1 MLCLSPPCAP
11 HLHHHLHL
19 HRHRPPSQPGAT
31 TTTSRSSRVL
41 GVTLCLRTPTT
52 PEERWRQRRRV
63 AKLQD
68 ASVPS
73 PVPAPPAPA
82 LKPPPETAPSPAPVA
97 AARLTPAAERRGRL
111 REMRRVW
118 WVCGVGYWVQG
129 FRCFPWL
136 ALNFH
141 LARGLGLSPAALQL
155 AQNAANLPLVAKPL
169 FGVLSDAV
177 YIGRAHRLPYI
188 SIGALLQLIAWGTLA
203 VIPATSDTFPTQMAC
218 ILIGNLGASV
228 TEVVSD
234 AVVTEFSRTQKAGV
248 LQSYAFIA
256 LAAGSLLGNLSGGY
270 VLLKTQEPKIMFTAF
285 SVLLG
290 FQLALSLGTKETLP
304 STQETLAST
313 PRNTRSHLVRSSL
326 AANLRKQFSN
336 LMMAVSEDRIF
347 YPLTWIMTSFAVVPI
362 LSGTM
367 FCFQTQYLKLD
378 PSIIG
383 LSKVMGQI
391 MVLSLTVLYN
401 RYLKRIHLRYLIAGI
416 QMLYAVAVLSDFAL
430 VKQINL
436 MLGIPNEIHV
446 LCFSALAEAIA
457 QFKVLPF
464 SVLLSSLCPPG
475 CEGSLFAFFTS
486 GLVFSAILSGVFG
499 VGLSTLIGVS
509 SVDYS
514 NLPLGIL
521 LQSFAAL
528 LPLGW
533 ISFVPEK
540 WTADEKIVIQR

>member
-1 MLCLSPPCAP
+1 MLCLSPCAP
-11 HLHHHLHL
+11 HLHIHHHNLPPA
-19 HRHRPPSQPGAT
+19 RHAGAAAT
-31 TTTSRSSRVL
+31 STTSSSSSKNARRP
-41 GVTLCLRTPTT
+41 GVTLCLRAPIT
-52 PEERWRQRRRV
+52 PEDRRQRRRV
-63 AKLQD
+63 ARLQD
-68 ASVPS
+68 AAASSSSPS
-73 PVPAPPAPA
+73 AAPAAPPA
-82 LKPPPETAPSPAPVA
+82 LKPPGTAPAAERPA
-97 AARLTPAAERRGRL
+97 TPAAEQRGRL

-141 LARGLGLSPAALQL
+141 LARGLGLSPASLQL
-155 AQNAANLPLVAKPL
+155 VQNAGTLPLVAKPL

-177 YIGRAHRLPYI
+177 YFGSAHRLPYI
-188 SIGALLQLIAWGTLA
+188 SIGALLQLVAWGTLA
-203 VIPATSDTFPTQMAC
+203 IIPVTGDTFPTQMAC

-290 FQLALSLGTKETLP
+290 FQLALSLSTKETLP
-304 STQETLAST
+304 ST
-313 PRNTRSHLVRSSL
+313 PRNTRRSHARSSL
-326 AANLRKQFSN
+326 AVNLRKQFSN
-336 LMMAVSEDRIF
+336 LMMAISEERIF

-367 FCFQTQYLKLD
+367 FCFQTQYLNLD

-401 RYLKRIHLRYLIAGI
+401 RYLKRIPLRHLIAGV
-416 QMLYAVAVLSDFAL
+416 QMLYAVAVLSDFVL

-436 MLGIPNEIHV
+436 LLGIPNEIHV

-521 LQSFAAL
+521 LQSLAAL

-540 WTADEKIVIQR
+540 WAADEKVVMQR

>member
-1 MLCLSPPCAP
+1 MLCVSPTPGPCAARP
-11 HLHHHLHL
+11 
-19 HRHRPPSQPGAT
+19 HRPSCGGASKNVRDAT
-31 TTTSRSSRVL
+31 
-41 GVTLCLRTPTT
+41 VTMCVGSPRTT
-52 PEERWRQRRRV
+52 PEQRRRWRL
-63 AKLQD
+63 ARFQD
-68 ASVPS
+68 SAAAAPPAGRLTRPPPPPPS
-73 PVPAPPAPA
+73 PSSQPPVPAR
-82 LKPPPETAPSPAPVA
+82 T
-97 AARLTPAAERRGRL
+97 TAERLGSL

-118 WVCGVGYWVQG
+118 WVCGLGYWVQG

-141 LARGLGLSPAALQL
+141 LTRGLGLTPAALQL
-155 AQNAANLPLVAKPL
+155 VQNAGNLPLVAKPL

-177 YIGRAHRLPYI
+177 YVGRAHRLPYI

-203 VIPATSDTFPTQMAC
+203 VIPVTGDTFPTQMAC

-270 VLLKTQEPKIMFTAF
+270 VLLRTQEPKTMFSAF
-285 SVLLG
+285 SILLG
-290 FQLALSLGTKETLP
+290 LQLALSLSTKETLP
-304 STQETLAST
+304 SSH
-313 PRNTRSHLVRSSL
+313 RNLNIRHVRTSL
-326 AANLRKQFSN
+326 SDNLRKQFTN
-336 LMMAVSEDRIF
+336 LRTAISEEQIF
-347 YPLTWIMTSFAVVPI
+347 YPLMWIMTSFAVVPI

-367 FCFQTQYLKLD
+367 FCFQTQHLKLD
-378 PSIIG
+378 PSVIG
-383 LSKVMGQI
+383 LSKVVGQV

-401 RYLKRIHLRYLIAGI
+401 KYLKKIPLRRLVAGV
-416 QMLYAVAVLSDFAL
+416 QTMYALAVLSDLVL
-430 VKQINL
+430 VKQVNL

-499 VGLSTLIGVS
+499 VGLSSLIGVS
-509 SVDYS
+509 GGDYS
-514 NLPLGIL
+514 SFPVCIL
-521 LQSFAAL
+521 LQSLSAL

-533 ISFVPEK
+533 ISSLPEK
-540 WTADEKIVIQR
+540 WTADDKILKPR

>member
-1 MLCLSPPCAP
+1 MT
-11 HLHHHLHL
+11 
-19 HRHRPPSQPGAT
+19 G
-31 TTTSRSSRVL
+31 
-41 GVTLCLRTPTT
+41 
-52 PEERWRQRRRV
+52 
-63 AKLQD
+63 
-68 ASVPS
+68 
-73 PVPAPPAPA
+73 
-82 LKPPPETAPSPAPVA
+82 
-97 AARLTPAAERRGRL
+97 
-111 REMRRVW
+111 
-118 WVCGVGYWVQG
+118 
-129 FRCFPWL
+129 
-136 ALNFH
+136 
-141 LARGLGLSPAALQL
+141 
-155 AQNAANLPLVAKPL
+155 
-169 FGVLSDAV
+169 
-177 YIGRAHRLPYI
+177 
-188 SIGALLQLIAWGTLA
+188 
-203 VIPATSDTFPTQMAC
+203 DTFPTQMAC
-218 ILIGNLGASV
+218 ILVGNLGASV

-304 STQETLAST
+304 ST
-313 PRNTRSHLVRSSL
+313 PRNTRSRLVTSSL

-336 LMMAVSEDRIF
+336 LMTAITEERIF

-383 LSKVMGQI
+383 LSKVMGQV

-401 RYLKRIHLRYLIAGI
+401 RYLKRIPLRHLIAGV
-416 QMLYAVAVLSDFAL
+416 QMLYAVAVLSDLVL

-521 LQSFAAL
+521 LQSLAAL

-533 ISFVPEK
+533 ISFLPEK
-540 WTADEKIVIQR
+540 WTADEKVVMQR

>member
-1 MLCLSPPCAP
+1 MLCLSLCAP
-11 HLHHHLHL
+11 HLHLHL
-19 HRHRPPSQPGAT
+19 PRSPTARPAAAT
-31 TTTSRSSRVL
+31 CRNARCI
-41 GVTLCLRTPTT
+41 GVTLCLRMPTT
-52 PEERWRQRRRV
+52 PEERRQKRGL
-63 AKLQD
+63 AQFLD
-68 ASVPS
+68 LSAAPTLT
-73 PVPAPPAPA
+73 PPAP
-82 LKPPPETAPSPAPVA
+82 TPVH
-97 AARLTPAAERRGRL
+97 LTPAAKRRGAL

-118 WVCGVGYWVQG
+118 WVCGLGYWVQG

-141 LARGLGLSPAALQL
+141 LTRGMGLSPAGLQL
-155 AQNAANLPLVAKPL
+155 LQNAGSLPLVAKPL

-177 YIGRAHRLPYI
+177 YIGRAHRIPYI
-188 SIGALLQLIAWGTLA
+188 SLGVWLQLIAWGVLA
-203 VIPATSDTFPTQMAC
+203 TIPVTGDAFPTLMAC

-248 LQSYAFIA
+248 LQSYAFVA

-270 VLLKTQEPKIMFTAF
+270 ILLKTQEPKIMFTAF

-290 FQLALSLGTKETLP
+290 FQLALSLSTKETLP
-304 STQETLAST
+304 SSRGNS
-313 PRNTRSHLVRSSL
+313 RNRLVKSSL
-326 AANLRKQFSN
+326 AANFRKQFSN
-336 LMMAVSEDRIF
+336 LMTAIREERIL
-347 YPLTWIMTSFAVVPI
+347 YPLAWIMTSFAVVPV

-367 FCFQTQYLKLD
+367 FCFQTQYLNLD
-378 PSIIG
+378 PSVIG
-383 LSKVMGQI
+383 LSKVVGQV

-401 RYLKRIHLRYLIAGI
+401 RYLKRIPLRCLTTGLQI
-416 QMLYAVAVLSDFAL
+416 LYALAVLSDLIL
-430 VKQINL
+430 VKQVNL
-436 MLGIPNEIHV
+436 VLGIPNEIHV
-446 LCFSALAEAIA
+446 LCFSALAEALA

-486 GLVFSAILSGVFG
+486 GLVLSAILSGVFG

-514 NLPLGIL
+514 SLPLGIL
-521 LQSFAAL
+521 LQSLAAL

-540 WTADEKIVIQR
+540 WTADDTVVIKR

>member
-1 MLCLSPPCAP
+1 MLCLSPCPCAP
-11 HLHHHLHL
+11 LRLHHHH
-19 HRHRPPSQPGAT
+19 HRPLAPLPSPTMSRSPRGGGAT
-31 TTTSRSSRVL
+31 A
-41 GVTLCLRTPTT
+41 LCLGGAPRT
-52 PEERWRQRRRV
+52 PEERRARQRQRRRRL
-63 AKLQD
+63 AKFQD
-68 ASVPS
+68 SSAA
-73 PVPAPPAPA
+73 PALRPPAPA
-82 LKPPPETAPSPAPVA
+82 PAPA
-97 AARLTPAAERRGRL
+97 RQTAARTTAERRGSL
-111 REMRRVW
+111 REMRRLW

-141 LARGLGLSPAALQL
+141 LTRGLGLSPAALQL
-155 AQNAANLPLVAKPL
+155 VQNAGNLPLVAKPL

-177 YIGRAHRLPYI
+177 YIGRAHRLPYV

-203 VIPATSDTFPTQMAC
+203 IIPVTGDTFPTQMAC

-234 AVVTEFSRTQKAGV
+234 AVVTEFSRTQKVGV

-290 FQLALSLGTKETLP
+290 FQLALSLSTKETLP
-304 STQETLAST
+304 SSSVHSSS
-313 PRNTRSHLVRSSL
+313 RLVRSSL
-326 AANLRKQFSN
+326 GANLRKQFSD
-336 LMMAVSEDRIF
+336 LMTAISEEKIL
-347 YPLTWIMTSFAVVPI
+347 YPLTWIMTSFAIVPI

-378 PSIIG
+378 SSIIG
-383 LSKVMGQI
+383 LSKVVGQL

-401 RYLKRIHLRYLIAGI
+401 RYLKRMPLRRLVAGVQI
-416 QMLYAVAVLSDFAL
+416 LYALAVLSDLVL

-436 MLGIPNEIHV
+436 MLGIPNEVHV

-486 GLVFSAILSGVFG
+486 GLVFAAILSGVFG
-499 VGLSTLIGVS
+499 VVLSTIIGVS
-509 SVDYS
+509 SMDYS

-521 LQSFAAL
+521 LQSLAAL

-533 ISFVPEK
+533 VSFVPEK
-540 WTADEKIVIQR
+540 WTADEKVVIQR

>member
-1 MLCLSPPCAP
+1 MLCLSPCAP
-11 HLHHHLHL
+11 HRHLHHLH
-19 HRHRPPSQPGAT
+19 HRHPPARPAAAAAASCRNARGPGVA
-31 TTTSRSSRVL
+31 
-41 GVTLCLRTPTT
+41 LCLRTPAT
-52 PEERWRQRRRV
+52 PEERRQRRRV
-63 AKLQD
+63 ARLHD
-68 ASVPS
+68 ASATSAS
-73 PVPAPPAPA
+73 PAAAAAPA
-82 LKPPPETAPSPAPVA
+82 LKPPATAPAAPAPAV
-97 AARLTPAAERRGRL
+97 RPTPAAERRGRL
-111 REMRRVW
+111 REMRRLW

-155 AQNAANLPLVAKPL
+155 VQNAGNLPLVAKPL

-203 VIPATSDTFPTQMAC
+203 IIPVTGDTFPTQMAC
-218 ILIGNLGASV
+218 ILVGNLGASV

-304 STQETLAST
+304 ST
-313 PRNTRSHLVRSSL
+313 PRNTRSRLVTSSL

-336 LMMAVSEDRIF
+336 LMTAISEERIF
-347 YPLTWIMTSFAVVPI
+347 YPLAWIMTSFAVVPI

-383 LSKVMGQI
+383 LSKVVGQV

-401 RYLKRIHLRYLIAGI
+401 RYLKRIPLRHLIAGV
-416 QMLYAVAVLSDFAL
+416 QMLYAVAVLSDLVL

-499 VGLSTLIGVS
+499 VGLSTLFGVS

-514 NLPLGIL
+514 TLPLGIL
-521 LQSFAAL
+521 LQSLAAL

-533 ISFVPEK
+533 ISFLPEK
-540 WTADEKIVIQR
+540 WTADEKVVMQR

>member
-1 MLCLSPPCAP
+1 MLCLSPCAP
-11 HLHHHLHL
+11 HLHLDHL
-19 HRHRPPSQPGAT
+19 HRPPLRPAATAKNARRATVCLGAP
-31 TTTSRSSRVL
+31 R
-41 GVTLCLRTPTT
+41 T
-52 PEERWRQRRRV
+52 PEERRARQRRRL
-63 AKLQD
+63 AKFQD
-68 ASVPS
+68 SSSAAPALKA
-73 PVPAPPAPA
+73 PVPAPAPA
-82 LKPPPETAPSPAPVA
+82 RPATAT
-97 AARLTPAAERRGRL
+97 RTTAERRGSL

-141 LARGLGLSPAALQL
+141 LTRGLGLSPAALQL
-155 AQNAANLPLVAKPL
+155 VQNAGNLPLVAKPL

-188 SIGALLQLIAWGTLA
+188 SIGALLQLISWGTLA
-203 VIPATSDTFPTQMAC
+203 IIPATGDTFPTQMAC
-218 ILIGNLGASV
+218 ILVGNLGASV

-290 FQLALSLGTKETLP
+290 FQLALSLSTKETLP
-304 STQETLAST
+304 SSSV
-313 PRNTRSHLVRSSL
+313 NSSSHLVKNSL
-326 AANLRKQFSN
+326 RANLRKQFSN
-336 LMMAVSEDRIF
+336 LMTAISEERIF

-378 PSIIG
+378 SSIIG
-383 LSKVMGQI
+383 LSKVVGQL
-391 MVLSLTVLYN
+391 MVLSLTVFYN
-401 RYLKRIHLRYLIAGI
+401 RYLKRIPLRRLVTGVQI
-416 QMLYAVAVLSDFAL
+416 LYSLAILSDLVL

-475 CEGSLFAFFTS
+475 CEGSLFAAFTS

-509 SVDYS
+509 LSDYS
-514 NLPLGIL
+514 SLPLGIL
-521 LQSFAAL
+521 LQSLAAL

-540 WTADEKIVIQR
+540 WTADEKVVLQR

>member
-1 MLCLSPPCAP
+1 MLCLSPCAP
-11 HLHHHLHL
+11 HRHLHHLHR
-19 HRHRPPSQPGAT
+19 RHPPERPGAAAA
-31 TTTSRSSRVL
+31 SCRNARGP
-41 GVTLCLRTPTT
+41 GVALCLRTPAT
-52 PEERWRQRRRV
+52 PEERRQRRRV
-63 AKLQD
+63 ARLHD
-68 ASVPS
+68 ASAASAS
-73 PVPAPPAPA
+73 PAAPAAPA
-82 LKPPPETAPSPAPVA
+82 LKPPETAPAAPAPAV
-97 AARLTPAAERRGRL
+97 RPTPAAERRGRL
-111 REMRRVW
+111 REMRRLW

-141 LARGLGLSPAALQL
+141 LARGLSLSPVALQL
-155 AQNAANLPLVAKPL
+155 VQNAGNLPLVAKPL

-203 VIPATSDTFPTQMAC
+203 IIPVTGDTFPTQMAC
-218 ILIGNLGASV
+218 ILVGNLGASV

-304 STQETLAST
+304 ST
-313 PRNTRSHLVRSSL
+313 PRNTRSRLVTSSL

-336 LMMAVSEDRIF
+336 LMMAISEERIF
-347 YPLTWIMTSFAVVPI
+347 YPLAWIMTSFAVVPI

-383 LSKVMGQI
+383 LSKVVGQV

-401 RYLKRIHLRYLIAGI
+401 RYLKRIPLRHLIAGV
-416 QMLYAVAVLSDFAL
+416 QMLYAVAVLSDLVL

-514 NLPLGIL
+514 TLPLGIL
-521 LQSFAAL
+521 LQSLAAL

-533 ISFVPEK
+533 ISFLPEK
-540 WTADEKIVIQR
+540 WTADEKVVMQR

>member
-1 MLCLSPPCAP
+1 MLCLSLCAP
-11 HLHHHLHL
+11 HLHLHL
-19 HRHRPPSQPGAT
+19 PRSPTARPAAAT
-31 TTTSRSSRVL
+31 CRNARCI
-41 GVTLCLRTPTT
+41 GVTLCLRMPTT
-52 PEERWRQRRRV
+52 PEERRQKRGL
-63 AKLQD
+63 AQFLD
-68 ASVPS
+68 LSAAPTLT
-73 PVPAPPAPA
+73 PPAP
-82 LKPPPETAPSPAPVA
+82 TPVH
-97 AARLTPAAERRGRL
+97 LTPAAKRRGAL

-141 LARGLGLSPAALQL
+141 LTRGMGLSPAGLQL
-155 AQNAANLPLVAKPL
+155 LQNAGSLPLVAKPL

-177 YIGRAHRLPYI
+177 YIGRAHRIPYI
-188 SIGALLQLIAWGTLA
+188 SLG
-203 VIPATSDTFPTQMAC
+203 
-218 ILIGNLGASV
+218 GASV

-248 LQSYAFIA
+248 LQSYAFVA

-270 VLLKTQEPKIMFTAF
+270 ILLKTQEPKIMFTAF

-290 FQLALSLGTKETLP
+290 FQLALSLSTKETLP
-304 STQETLAST
+304 SSRGNS
-313 PRNTRSHLVRSSL
+313 RNRLVKSSL
-326 AANLRKQFSN
+326 AANFRKQFSN
-336 LMMAVSEDRIF
+336 LMTAIREERIL
-347 YPLTWIMTSFAVVPI
+347 YPLAWIMTSFAVVPV

-367 FCFQTQYLKLD
+367 FCFQTQYLNLD
-378 PSIIG
+378 PSVIG
-383 LSKVMGQI
+383 LSKVVGQV

-401 RYLKRIHLRYLIAGI
+401 RYLKRIPLRCLTTGLQI
-416 QMLYAVAVLSDFAL
+416 LYALAVLSDLIL
-430 VKQINL
+430 VKQVNL
-436 MLGIPNEIHV
+436 VLGIPNEIHV
-446 LCFSALAEAIA
+446 LCFSALAEALA

-486 GLVFSAILSGVFG
+486 GLVLSAILSGVFG

-514 NLPLGIL
+514 SLPLGIL
-521 LQSFAAL
+521 LQSLAAL

-540 WTADEKIVIQR
+540 WTADDTVVIKR

>member
-1 MLCLSPPCAP
+1 M
-11 HLHHHLHL
+11 
-19 HRHRPPSQPGAT
+19 
-31 TTTSRSSRVL
+31 
-41 GVTLCLRTPTT
+41 
-52 PEERWRQRRRV
+52 
-63 AKLQD
+63 
-68 ASVPS
+68 
-73 PVPAPPAPA
+73 
-82 LKPPPETAPSPAPVA
+82 
-97 AARLTPAAERRGRL
+97 
-111 REMRRVW
+111 
-118 WVCGVGYWVQG
+118 
-129 FRCFPWL
+129 
-136 ALNFH
+136 
-141 LARGLGLSPAALQL
+141 
-155 AQNAANLPLVAKPL
+155 
-169 FGVLSDAV
+169 
-177 YIGRAHRLPYI
+177 
-188 SIGALLQLIAWGTLA
+188 LLQLIAWGTLA
-203 VIPATSDTFPTQMAC
+203 ITPVTGDAFPTQMAC

-270 VLLKTQEPKIMFTAF
+270 ILLKTQEPKIMFTAF

-290 FQLALSLGTKETLP
+290 FQLALSLSTKETLP
-304 STQETLAST
+304 SS
-313 PRNTRSHLVRSSL
+313 RGNSRIRLVKSSL
-326 AANLRKQFSN
+326 AANFRKQFSN
-336 LMMAVSEDRIF
+336 LMTAISEERIL

-367 FCFQTQYLKLD
+367 FCFQTQYLNLD
-378 PSIIG
+378 PSVIG
-383 LSKVMGQI
+383 LSKVVGQV

-401 RYLKRIHLRYLIAGI
+401 RYLKRIPLRCLTSGLQI
-416 QMLYAVAVLSDFAL
+416 LYALAVLSDLVL

-436 MLGIPNEIHV
+436 VLGIPNEIHV
-446 LCFSALAEAIA
+446 LCFSALAEALA

-514 NLPLGIL
+514 SLPLGIL
-521 LQSFAAL
+521 LQSLAAL

-540 WTADEKIVIQR
+540 WTADDKVVI

>member
-1 MLCLSPPCAP
+1 MLCLSPCAP
-11 HLHHHLHL
+11 HLHHHHH
-19 HRHRPPSQPGAT
+19 HRLPPARHAAT
-31 TTTSRSSRVL
+31 STSSRTPRGL

-52 PEERWRQRRRV
+52 PEDRRQRHRV
-63 AKLQD
+63 ARLQD
-68 ASVPS
+68 ASS
-73 PVPAPPAPA
+73 SSSAPAAPPA
-82 LKPPPETAPSPAPVA
+82 LKPPETAPAQALVP
-97 AARLTPAAERRGRL
+97 AARPATPAAERRGRL

-118 WVCGVGYWVQG
+118 WLCGVGYWVQG

-155 AQNAANLPLVAKPL
+155 VQNAGTLPLVAKPL

-177 YIGRAHRLPYI
+177 YVGRAHRLPYI

-203 VIPATSDTFPTQMAC
+203 IIPVTGDTFPTQMAC

-290 FQLALSLGTKETLP
+290 FQLALSLSTKETLP
-304 STQETLAST
+304 ST
-313 PRNTRSHLVRSSL
+313 PRNTRSRRVRSSL
-326 AANLRKQFSN
+326 AVNLRKQFSN
-336 LMMAVSEDRIF
+336 LMMVIREERIF

-362 LSGTM
+362 LSGMM

-383 LSKVMGQI
+383 LSKVVGQI

-401 RYLKRIHLRYLIAGI
+401 RYLKTIPLRHLIAGV
-416 QMLYAVAVLSDFAL
+416 QMLYAVAVLSDLVL

-486 GLVFSAILSGVFG
+486 GLVFSAIVSGVFG

-521 LQSFAAL
+521 LQSLAAL

-540 WTADEKIVIQR
+540 WNADEKVVMQR

>member
-1 MLCLSPPCAP
+1 
-11 HLHHHLHL
+11 
-19 HRHRPPSQPGAT
+19 
-31 TTTSRSSRVL
+31 
-41 GVTLCLRTPTT
+41 
-52 PEERWRQRRRV
+52 
-63 AKLQD
+63 
-68 ASVPS
+68 
-73 PVPAPPAPA
+73 
-82 LKPPPETAPSPAPVA
+82 
-97 AARLTPAAERRGRL
+97 
-111 REMRRVW
+111 
-118 WVCGVGYWVQG
+118 
-129 FRCFPWL
+129 
-136 ALNFH
+136 
-141 LARGLGLSPAALQL
+141 
-155 AQNAANLPLVAKPL
+155 
-169 FGVLSDAV
+169 
-177 YIGRAHRLPYI
+177 
-188 SIGALLQLIAWGTLA
+188 
-203 VIPATSDTFPTQMAC
+203 MAC
-218 ILIGNLGASV
+218 ILVGNLGASV

-270 VLLKTQEPKIMFTAF
+270 VLLKTQEPKIMFATF

-290 FQLALSLGTKETLP
+290 FQLTLSLCTKETLP
-304 STQETLAST
+304 STQETLANTS
-313 PRNTRSHLVRSSL
+313 RNTRSRLVRNSL
-326 AANLRKQFSN
+326 ASNLRKQFSN
-336 LMMAVSEDRIF
+336 LMMAISEDRIF

-367 FCFQTQYLKLD
+367 FCFQTQHLKLD

-383 LSKVMGQI
+383 LSKVVGQI

-401 RYLKRIHLRYLIAGI
+401 RYLKRIPLRHLIAGV
-416 QMLYAVAVLSDFAL
+416 QMLYAVAVLSDYAL

-499 VGLSTLIGVS
+499 VGMSTLIGVS

-521 LQSFAAL
+521 LQSLAAL

-540 WTADEKIVIQR
+540 WNADEKIVMQR

>member
-1 MLCLSPPCAP
+1 MLCLSPCV
-11 HLHHHLHL
+11 
-19 HRHRPPSQPGAT
+19 SQPHGPLART
-31 TTTSRSSRVL
+31 AASAGKNAHGIAMCV
-41 GVTLCLRTPTT
+41 RTPRT
-52 PEERWRQRRRV
+52 PEQRRRWRLV
-63 AKLQD
+63 KFQD
-68 ASVPS
+68 SAAAVP
-73 PVPAPPAPA
+73 PTVPAGRATRA
-82 LKPPPETAPSPAPVA
+82 LPPPVL
-97 AARLTPAAERRGRL
+97 ARTTAERRGSL
-111 REMRRVW
+111 REMRLVW
-118 WVCGVGYWVQG
+118 WVCGLGYCVQG

-141 LARGLGLSPAALQL
+141 LTRGLGLSPVALQL
-155 AQNAANLPLVAKPL
+155 VQNAGNLPLVTKPL

-203 VIPATSDTFPTQMAC
+203 IVPVTGDTFRTQMAC

-256 LAAGSLLGNLSGGY
+256 LAAGSLVGNLCGGY
-270 VLLKTQEPKIMFTAF
+270 VLLRTQEPKTMFTAF
-285 SVLLG
+285 SILLG
-290 FQLALSLGTKETLP
+290 LQLALSVSTKETLP
-304 STQETLAST
+304 SSIGNSNS
-313 PRNTRSHLVRSSL
+313 RLVESSL
-326 AANLRKQFSN
+326 SFNLRKQFSN
-336 LMMAVSEDRIF
+336 LMTAINEERIF
-347 YPLTWIMTSFAVVPI
+347 YPLAWIMTSFAVVPI

-383 LSKVMGQI
+383 LSKVVGQV

-401 RYLKRIHLRYLIAGI
+401 RYLKRIPLRRLVTGVQIV
-416 QMLYAVAVLSDFAL
+416 YAMAVLSDLVL
-430 VKQINL
+430 VKQFNL
-436 MLGIPNEIHV
+436 MLGISNEIYV

-457 QFKVLPF
+457 PFKVLPF

-509 SVDYS
+509 SGDYS
-514 NLPLGIL
+514 SLPLGIL
-521 LQSFAAL
+521 LQSLAAL

-540 WTADEKIVIQR
+540 WTADEKVVNQR

>member
-1 MLCLSPPCAP
+1 MLCFSPTPTHLHLHLH
-11 HLHHHLHL
+11 HLHHH
-19 HRHRPPSQPGAT
+19 RPPARHAAAT
-31 TTTSRSSRVL
+31 CKSTRGL

-52 PEERWRQRRRV
+52 PEERRQRRRV
-63 AKLQD
+63 ARLHD
-68 ASVPS
+68 ASAASAAPTA
-73 PVPAPPAPA
+73 PALKPPETAPAPA
-82 LKPPPETAPSPAPVA
+82 LKPPEDAAPAHPP
-97 AARLTPAAERRGRL
+97 TPSAERRGWL

-155 AQNAANLPLVAKPL
+155 VQHTGSLPLVAKPL

-177 YIGRAHRLPYI
+177 YIGGAHRLPYI

-203 VIPATSDTFPTQMAC
+203 IIPVTGDTFPTQMAC
-218 ILIGNLGASV
+218 ILIGNLGASI

-256 LAAGSLLGNLSGGY
+256 LAAGALLGNLSGGY

-290 FQLALSLGTKETLP
+290 FQLALSLSTKETLP
-304 STQETLAST
+304 ST
-313 PRNTRSHLVRSSL
+313 PRNSRRRLVTSSL
-326 AANLRKQFSN
+326 AANLHKQFSN
-336 LMMAVSEDRIF
+336 FMMAISEERIF

-383 LSKVMGQI
+383 LSKVMGQL

-401 RYLKRIHLRYLIAGI
+401 RYLKRLPLRHLIAGV
-416 QMLYAVAVLSDFAL
+416 QMLYAVAVLSDLVL

-475 CEGSLFAFFTS
+475 CEGSLFAFCTS
-486 GLVFSAILSGVFG
+486 GLVCSAILSGVFG
-499 VGLSTLIGVS
+499 IGLSTLIGVS

-521 LQSFAAL
+521 LQSLAAL

-540 WTADEKIVIQR
+540 WNADEKLVMQR

>member
-1 MLCLSPPCAP
+1 MLCLSPCAP
-11 HLHHHLHL
+11 HLHHH
-19 HRHRPPSQPGAT
+19 RPLMPGTAAKNAC
-31 TTTSRSSRVL
+31 
-41 GVTLCLRTPTT
+41 GVTLCLGMPRM
-52 PEERWRQRRRV
+52 PEEGRTRLRLRRL
-63 AKLQD
+63 AIQD
-68 ASVPS
+68 TSA
-73 PVPAPPAPA
+73 APA
-82 LKPPPETAPSPAPVA
+82 LKTPAPAPVPVQVPVPE
-97 AARLTPAAERRGRL
+97 RPMTPAAERRGSL

-141 LARGLGLSPAALQL
+141 LARGMGLSPTALQL
-155 AQNAANLPLVAKPL
+155 VQNAGNLPLVAKPL

-188 SIGALLQLIAWGTLA
+188 SVGALLQLIAWGTLA
-203 VIPATSDTFPTQMAC
+203 IIPATGDTFPTQMAC

-234 AVVTEFSRTQKAGV
+234 AVVTEFSRTQKVGV

-285 SVLLG
+285 SLLLG
-290 FQLALSLGTKETLP
+290 FQLALSLSTKETLP
-304 STQETLAST
+304 SS
-313 PRNTRSHLVRSSL
+313 PRNSSSRLVSSSL
-326 AANLRKQFSN
+326 ATNLRKQFSN
-336 LMMAVSEDRIF
+336 LITAVTKERIL
-347 YPLTWIMTSFAVVPI
+347 YPLTWIMTSIAVVPI

-367 FCFQTQYLKLD
+367 FCYQTQYLKLD

-383 LSKVMGQI
+383 LSKVMGQL

-401 RYLKRIHLRYLIAGI
+401 RYLKRFPLRRLITGVQI
-416 QMLYAVAVLSDFAL
+416 TYALAVLSDLVL

-436 MLGIPNEIHV
+436 MLGISNEIHV
-446 LCFSALAEAIA
+446 LCFSALAEAIT

-464 SVLLSSLCPPG
+464 SVLLSSLCPPD

-499 VGLSTLIGVS
+499 VGMSTLIGVS

-514 NLPLGIL
+514 SLPFGIL
-521 LQSFAAL
+521 LQSLAAL

-533 ISFVPEK
+533 ISFIPEK
-540 WTADEKIVIQR
+540 WTTDENVVLQR

>member
-1 MLCLSPPCAP
+1 MLCLSPAVRAP
-11 HLHHHLHL
+11 PPPP
-19 HRHRPPSQPGAT
+19 PPSPPPPPAIAA
-31 TTTSRSSRVL
+31 RAPPPPPPELPRL
-41 GVTLCLRTPTT
+41 G
-52 PEERWRQRRRV
+52 
-63 AKLQD
+63 D

-73 PVPAPPAPA
+73 PRPGPARAGA
-82 LKPPPETAPSPAPVA
+82 EAAAGNRAVPAPVA

-111 REMRRVW
+111 AGDAA
-118 WVCGVGYWVQG
+118 GVVGVRG
-129 FRCFPWL
+129 RLLGCRGSAASRGL
-136 ALNFH
+136 ALTSTSP
-141 LARGLGLSPAALQL
+141 RLGLSPAALQL
-155 AQNAANLPLVAKPL
+155 RRTPANLPLVAKPL

-177 YIGRAHRLPYI
+177 YIGRAHRLPT
-188 SIGALLQLIAWGTLA
+188 SQLELIAWGTLA

-256 LAAGSLLGNLSGGY
+256 LAAGSLLGNLS
-270 VLLKTQEPKIMFTAF
+270 
-285 SVLLG
+285 
-290 FQLALSLGTKETLP
+290 
-304 STQETLAST
+304 
-313 PRNTRSHLVRSSL
+313 
-326 AANLRKQFSN
+326 
-336 LMMAVSEDRIF
+336 VSEDRIF

>member
-1 MLCLSPPCAP
+1 MLCLSPCAP
-11 HLHHHLHL
+11 HLHIHHHHSLHHQRL
-19 HRHRPPSQPGAT
+19 PPARHAAAAT
-31 TTTSRSSRVL
+31 TASRNARGPG
-41 GVTLCLRTPTT
+41 GVTLCLRTPIT
-52 PEERWRQRRRV
+52 PEDRRQRRRV
-63 AKLQD
+63 ARLQD
-68 ASVPS
+68 ASS
-73 PVPAPPAPA
+73 SASAAVPAAPAPSS
-82 LKPPPETAPSPAPVA
+82 LKPPETAP
-97 AARLTPAAERRGRL
+97 AARPATPAAEQRGRL

-141 LARGLGLSPAALQL
+141 LARGLGLSPASLQL
-155 AQNAANLPLVAKPL
+155 VQNAGTLPLVAKPL

-177 YIGRAHRLPYI
+177 YFGRAHRLPYI
-188 SIGALLQLIAWGTLA
+188 SIGALLQIVAWGTLA
-203 VIPATSDTFPTQMAC
+203 IIPVTGDTFPTQMAC

-270 VLLKTQEPKIMFTAF
+270 VLLNTQEPKIMFTAF

-304 STQETLAST
+304 ST
-313 PRNTRSHLVRSSL
+313 PRNTRSRRVRSSL
-326 AANLRKQFSN
+326 AVNLRKQFSN
-336 LMMAVSEDRIF
+336 LMMAISEERIF

-401 RYLKRIHLRYLIAGI
+401 RYLKRIPLRHLIAGV
-416 QMLYAVAVLSDFAL
+416 QMLYAVAVLSDFVL

-446 LCFSALAEAIA
+446 LCFSALAEAVA

-521 LQSFAAL
+521 LQSLAAL

-533 ISFVPEK
+533 VSFVPEK
-540 WTADEKIVIQR
+540 WAADEKVVMQR

>member
-1 MLCLSPPCAP
+1 MLVCLSPCAP
-11 HLHHHLHL
+11 HPHLHL
-19 HRHRPPSQPGAT
+19 PLRAPARRAAACRGA
-31 TTTSRSSRVL
+31 RGV
-41 GVTLCLRTPTT
+41 GVVTLCLPMPTT
-52 PEERWRQRRRV
+52 PEERRRLPRFRDSTS
-63 AKLQD
+63 L
-68 ASVPS
+68 SS
-73 PVPAPPAPA
+73 PALRPPATVPA
-82 LKPPPETAPSPAPVA
+82 
-97 AARLTPAAERRGRL
+97 RQTPAARRRGSL
-111 REMRRVW
+111 REMRRLW
-118 WVCGVGYWVQG
+118 WVCGLGYWVQG

-141 LARGLGLSPAALQL
+141 LARGIGLSPAGLQL
-155 AQNAANLPLVAKPL
+155 VQNAGSLPLVAKPL

-188 SIGALLQLIAWGTLA
+188 SIGAMLQLIAWGTLA
-203 VIPATSDTFPTQMAC
+203 IIPVTGDTFPTQMAC

-290 FQLALSLGTKETLP
+290 FQLAMSLSTKETLP
-304 STQETLAST
+304 SSLGNSRHR
-313 PRNTRSHLVRSSL
+313 PVKSSL
-326 AANLRKQFSN
+326 AANLCKQFSN
-336 LMMAVSEDRIF
+336 LMTAVSEERIF

-383 LSKVMGQI
+383 LSKVMGQLT
-391 MVLSLTVLYN
+391 VLSLTILYN
-401 RYLKRIHLRYLIAGI
+401 RYLKRIPLRRLTTVV
-416 QMLYAVAVLSDFAL
+416 QMLYALSVLSDFVL

-446 LCFSALAEAIA
+446 LCFSALAEALA

-464 SVLLSSLCPPG
+464 SVLLSSLCPSG

-509 SVDYS
+509 SADYS

-521 LQSFAAL
+521 LQSLAAL

-533 ISFVPEK
+533 ISLVPGK
-540 WTADEKIVIQR
+540 LSADEKVVI